1 MAVYQHILA
10 AVDLGENST
19 KVLQHA
25 APLAE
30 ICDARLTVLHVVN
43 YIPASDIDYLIP
55 PAEAN
60 DNKLI
65 ETARLRLHELLEREA
80 LTSGVETMI
89 VSGRAK
95 VEIARVAEEQHADL
109 IVVGAHGRHGL
120 AGVLGS
126 TAERVLHRVNCD
138 VLTVR

>member
-10 AVDLGENST
+10 AVDLGENSA

-43 YIPASDIDYLIP
+43 YMPASDMDYLIP
-55 PAEAN
+55 PSE
-60 DNKLI
+60 DTENKLI
-65 ETARLRLHELLEREA
+65 EVAQQRLQALLEREA
-80 LTSGVETMI
+80 LTSGVETNI
-89 VSGRAK
+89 VTGRAK
-95 VEIARVAEEQHADL
+95 VEIARVAEQQQADL

-120 AGVLGS
+120 AGLLGS
-126 TAERVLHRVNCD
+126 TAERVLHRVSCD